1 MNVLGFD
8 TSTAA
13 TSACVLRSDG
23 EAFEVI
29 PETEAL
35 TRPPGHARE
44 LMPAIATVTERAGV
58 ALDGL
63 HAIAVGTGPGTFT
76 GLRIGVA
83 TARALAGA
91 LDVPIHPVSSLA
103 ALAAGID
110 GSLRLPVIDARRG
123 EVFAALFRG
132 GDEIVAPFVAAPEEV
147 VPRLGVA
154 ATRVT
159 AAGDGSLR
167 FRRVFEAAGVAVDG
181 DGSRTHVV
189 RALHVCRLAAHV
201 SSTPPEAVVPTY
213 LRAPDA
219 QPTA

>member
-35 TRPPGHARE
+35 TRPPGHARA

-110 GSLRLPVIDARRG
+110 GS
-123 EVFAALFRG
+123 
-132 GDEIVAPFVAAPEEV
+132 
-147 VPRLGVA
+147 
-154 ATRVT
+154 
-159 AAGDGSLR
+159 
-167 FRRVFEAAGVAVDG
+167 
-181 DGSRTHVV
+181 RTHVV